1 VDILEIPE
9 FAMVLQVLAANVTM
23 FARHSCRFKPSQSV
37 AVSHRFQGLTLMP
50 LTVSSLERQ
59 LKSAN
64 ANMDAYVATLDGAD
78 AKQRKRNPK
87 WRNLQSA
94 RLQIES
100 RLRSAKAVVAYTE
113 ELDQKRAAASAEE

>member
-1 VDILEIPE
+1 
-9 FAMVLQVLAANVTM
+9 
-23 FARHSCRFKPSQSV
+23 
-37 AVSHRFQGLTLMP
+37 MP

-113 ELDQKRAAASAEE
+113 ELDQKRVAASAEE

>member
-1 VDILEIPE
+1 
-9 FAMVLQVLAANVTM
+9 
-23 FARHSCRFKPSQSV
+23 
-37 AVSHRFQGLTLMP
+37 MP